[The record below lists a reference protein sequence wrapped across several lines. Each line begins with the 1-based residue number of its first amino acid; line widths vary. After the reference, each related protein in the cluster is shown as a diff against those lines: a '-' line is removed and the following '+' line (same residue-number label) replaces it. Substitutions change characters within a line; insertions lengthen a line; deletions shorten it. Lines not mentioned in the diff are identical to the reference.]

1 VAELVSV
8 HKRLGT
14 AQALAGVDLRL
25 RRGEILGL
33 LGPNGAGK
41 TTALAVLLGLRRP
54 DAGIV
59 RLFGAP
65 PTSRAARSRIGV
77 CPQDVAFPPTLTV
90 EEVARLTAAH
100 FAAPADVREL
110 LARFDLAHLR
120 RRQCGGLSGGQ
131 RRLLAVA
138 LAFAG
143 APQAVF
149 LDEPTTG
156 LDVEARRSVWS
167 EIRRFA
173 EAGGTVLLTTHY
185 LEEAEALAGRVAVL
199 NGGVV
204 VEEGPIGEVKARA
217 GKRRVRLAA
226 APAASLLADVEI
238 VPTDVGFECLVDD
251 PGRLVRRL
259 VAGGASLD
267 GLEVSVLRLEEA
279 FLRLTSEAET

>member
-1 VAELVSV
+1 
-8 HKRLGT
+8 
-14 AQALAGVDLRL
+14 
-25 RRGEILGL
+25 
-33 LGPNGAGK
+33 
-41 TTALAVLLGLRRP
+41 
-54 DAGIV
+54 
-59 RLFGAP
+59 
-65 PTSRAARSRIGV
+65 
-77 CPQDVAFPPTLTV
+77 
-90 EEVARLTAAH
+90 
-100 FAAPADVREL
+100 
-110 LARFDLAHLR
+110 
-120 RRQCGGLSGGQ
+120 
-131 RRLLAVA
+131 VA
-138 LAFAG
+138 LAIAG